1 MTLRHFDIAIIGS
14 GIAGGA
20 LAVALKDSGL
30 SMLLLDRRSGPLD
43 TARGDHIQPAMQPV
57 LSRWDVLDRLLQAG
71 AERRAGTRWF
81 DAEGAHIVT
90 VPVPQRDDCAGA
102 FLFLNHEKI
111 GDILLDTAE
120 EAGAVNITGLSDW
133 SLTRAA
139 RSWRV
144 DWQAAHQSGSAKC
157 TVLVAADGTAS
168 TVP

>member
-71 AERRAGTRWF
+71 AEQCLDAQQTARFATVLCRYEPRSRCLCARCARRC
-81 DAEGAHIVT
+81 AE
-90 VPVPQRDDCAGA
+90 R
-102 FLFLNHEKI
+102 
-111 GDILLDTAE
+111 GDWGRFRCPDVA
-120 EAGAVNITGLSDW
+120 TGL
-133 SLTRAA
+133 
-139 RSWRV
+139 
-144 DWQAAHQSGSAKC
+144 
-157 TVLVAADGTAS
+157 LVGGGKGAT
-168 TVP
+168 